1 MPIDRSKFTHDA
13 YIFKREGVRKGRPL
27 GYWQAEGVGREQPNG
42 DFFVY
47 LHSTPVGGLTGV
59 SFAANSVKRRPPRN
73 SATTRHQP
81 PPRKPSGVRVACDAY
96 RADPPLLAEDPPA
109 PFR

>member
-27 GYWQAEGVGREQPNG
+27 GYWQAEGVGREEASG

-47 LHSTPVGGLTGV
+47 LHSTPVGGFDGRIICRK
-59 SFAANSVKRRPPRN
+59 FGEAPPAEKLGDDEN
-73 SATTRHQP
+73 ETEAPADATT
-81 PPRKPSGVRVACDAY
+81 
-96 RADPPLLAEDPPA
+96 
-109 PFR
+109 